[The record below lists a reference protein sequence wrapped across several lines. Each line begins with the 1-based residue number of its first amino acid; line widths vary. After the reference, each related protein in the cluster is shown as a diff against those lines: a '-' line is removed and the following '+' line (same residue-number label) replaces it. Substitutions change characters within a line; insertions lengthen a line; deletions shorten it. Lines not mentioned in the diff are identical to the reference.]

1 MKKMS
6 SLKQIINRLLHAKE
20 QDNVQSKMPAPT
32 NDEHQV
38 GDLEANIPG
47 QYRFCEKSTIAD
59 LAHSGKTY
67 WKFTQSREGLSQE
80 AVFAQYEEGKV
91 TKAQD
96 ADCWLS
102 FVESEN
108 IGKCIGYGDVLSKL
122 DFSENSDFVQEHGA
136 DVVIERQNAFGE
148 YTAQCLAVEKNYS
161 LSAPETIAMIIDMSN
176 FRATQMMFLGVIRD
190 FGETLERYG
199 FQESADFF
207 RFIKERFSVMYE
219 QDVQYLKEQL
229 PQTLRDFYFYREEEN
244 LDCASYDQDYGIA
257 HVPDRTS
264 PRICEDEKER

>member
-1 MKKMS
+1 MS
-6 SLKQIINRLLHAKE
+6 KLKQIIDHLFHAKE
-20 QDNVQSKMPAPT
+20 QDDAQSRIPVTT
-32 NDEHQV
+32 NEERQV
-38 GDLEANIPG
+38 ENLDTNIPS

-67 WKFTQSREGLSQE
+67 WKLTQSREGLSQE
-80 AVFAQYEEGKV
+80 TVFVQYEEGRV

-122 DFSENSDFVQEHGA
+122 DFSENSDFVQEHGT

-161 LSAPETIAMIIDMSN
+161 LSDPETIAMIIDMSD
-176 FRATQMMFLGVIRD
+176 FRATQTMFLGVMGD
-190 FGETLERYG
+190 FGETLEKYG

-207 RFIKERFSVMYE
+207 RFVKERFSVMYE
-219 QDVQYLKEQL
+219 QDAQYLKEQL
-229 PQTLRDFYFYREEEN
+229 PQTVN
-244 LDCASYDQDYGIA
+244 L
-257 HVPDRTS
+257 PTT
-264 PRICEDEKER
+264 